1 MAFASQ
7 KVLWSVPQTGLCIGL
22 TVSCGFLGKW
32 LLLQKRFCGG
42 FRQLFFTFTSQSPP
56 GVKVAWIVNMSHPY
70 KSSPRK
76 MTHHVVAVG
85 VFFGLLTFF
94 TVIFVAFCAYP
105 HAAWDFQAGPY
116 QKKNRDC
123 TYFKALW
130 IPTSTKHGY
139 LRCFARSATP
149 ICRHCFRQIKVQ
161 KHRRHKPHFHS
172 KLQVFKARWKAGVCA
187 GTLYGYSIIRMPFE
201 TERQLHGAAHL
212 STEPHE
218 NACTKGLSRLQPPKI
233 NAFATQPGIK

>member
-116 QKKNRDC
+116 QKKTETAPISKLC
-123 TYFKALW
+123 
-130 IPTSTKHGY
+130 GY
-139 LRCFARSATP
+139 LLQQNTVICDALRAVQPQFAAIVSDKSRYKNTADTNLIFTQNCKCSRHGERPVFVRAPSMAT
-149 ICRHCFRQIKVQ
+149 
-161 KHRRHKPHFHS
+161 
-172 KLQVFKARWKAGVCA
+172 A
-187 GTLYGYSIIRMPFE
+187 
-201 TERQLHGAAHL
+201 
-212 STEPHE
+212 
-218 NACTKGLSRLQPPKI
+218 
-233 NAFATQPGIK
+233 